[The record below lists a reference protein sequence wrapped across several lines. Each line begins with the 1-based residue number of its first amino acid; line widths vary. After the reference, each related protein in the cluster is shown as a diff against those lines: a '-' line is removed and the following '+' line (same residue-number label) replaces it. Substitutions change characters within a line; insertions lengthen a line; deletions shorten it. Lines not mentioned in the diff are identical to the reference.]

1 MEFIKLIW
9 HSQIVDVVIRFN
21 MDTTTAYFSR
31 ERIVMSFKEEFFTYL
46 SGFGEY
52 EKRSMF
58 GGMGVFIDGAMYAI
72 ITNKSLFLRGG
83 EVLDE
88 RLCQLG
94 CAKFK
99 HIKRSTTAI
108 VNYYDITPLFSESR
122 TLSNELVEHSIQIA
136 RQDKVEKAA
145 DKNKRIRDLP
155 NMRLTLERMVKKA
168 GVKDVTSFMELGASE
183 VFCKVRQVHGQ
194 DLDIKLLWMFAGA
207 VQGCHW
213 TLLNDDQKSGLLS
226 AVS

>member
-1 MEFIKLIW
+1 
-9 HSQIVDVVIRFN
+9 
-21 MDTTTAYFSR
+21 
-31 ERIVMSFKEEFFTYL
+31 MSFKEEFFTYL

-72 ITNKSLFLRGG
+72 ITNKALFLRGG
-83 EVLDE
+83 EALDE
-88 RLCQLG
+88 RLHDLN

-108 VNYYDITPLFSESR
+108 VNYYDITPLFHESR
-122 TLSNELVEHSIQIA
+122 ELSDELVHASIDIA
-136 RQDKVEKAA
+136 RKDKVAKAA
-145 DKNKRIRDLP
+145 EKNKRIRDLP

-168 GVKDVTSFMELGASE
+168 GVEDVASFMELGASE

-207 VQGCHW
+207 IQGCHW
-213 TLLNDDQKSGLLS
+213 TLLNEEQKSSLLS
-226 AVS
+226 AIS